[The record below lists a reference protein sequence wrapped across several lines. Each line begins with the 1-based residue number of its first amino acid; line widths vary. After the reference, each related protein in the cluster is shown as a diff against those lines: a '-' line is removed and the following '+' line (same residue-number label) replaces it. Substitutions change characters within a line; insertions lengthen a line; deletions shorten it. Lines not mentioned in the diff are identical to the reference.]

1 MKIAIVSFLNFF
13 FELCWCWGVKK
24 LKKFQRSIYAS
35 NFTNKWGVET
45 SLKNNTNVQLELIH
59 QHFFTV
65 NEYEINASRIEMK
78 KKLRVFVHVL
88 RVQKNKRSFAKY
100 KKKNFKSVRKLMLLM
115 NSVSICWNSNKPQC
129 WKEKKNTENIIIFH
143 PITYAR
149 KAHSKVSWIF
159 SHY

>member
-1 MKIAIVSFLNFF
+1 MHRASKWRRKFVFLFMF
-13 FELCWCWGVKK
+13 WE
-24 LKKFQRSIYAS
+24 
-35 NFTNKWGVET
+35 
-45 SLKNNTNVQLELIH
+45 
-59 QHFFTV
+59 
-65 NEYEINASRIEMK
+65 SRRIRE
-78 KKLRVFVHVL
+78 VL
-88 RVQKNKRSFAKY
+88 QNI

-159 SHY
+159 SLIINIRKYTQKKQQFLNNNKKIYIFKLHLMTIYCKFNW